1 MRSSRALT
9 SGALLVVLAGTAACG
24 VASVAPKVQL
34 RDAFGALGDA
44 RTASFTVSL
53 PSSEDD
59 ARAFLSA
66 SGEDGPES
74 DEMLA
79 DLLAGEFVV
88 SYDQG
93 QPGDAT
99 DDSGAFQVRID
110 GETYGELRV
119 VDEVV
124 YGRLDLEGL
133 SDRFPEMEEGLDE
146 ARTELDAQDL
156 GEAEAAAEAALD
168 GEWVALDM
176 GEGSWFA
183 EQQEMMEG
191 AGGPMTEEVR
201 QQLFEIGKKAFESSV
216 SLRAAGSDDIGDR
229 LIASVNTR
237 ELYTDLADELPDL
250 LAGFAPGAEES
261 MPPVEEVPDVDVQ
274 AMIWLDDSKLR
285 RFELDLAQFLEE
297 PAGHMVLRVDI
308 GDGGPIEAPE
318 DAVPVDLEELVA
330 MGGGAYDDG
339 SGYTGE
345 DGPTEATALDAAYA
359 VDGEFMYYA
368 YSEGVAPTVEH
379 LPQVA
384 ETFVGPPP
392 VELLA
397 VGDRVQVTYEGE
409 VACLTLGPDADTPGT
424 VTPGPC

>member
-9 SGALLVVLAGTAACG
+9 SGALFVVLAGTAACG

-59 ARAFLSA
+59 ARAFLAA

-74 DEMLA
+74 DDVLKE
-79 DLLAGEFVV
+79 LLAGEFVM

-93 QPGDAT
+93 QAGDAT
-99 DDSGAFQVRID
+99 DDAGAFQMRID

-119 VDEVV
+119 VDQVV
-124 YGRLDLEGL
+124 YGRVDLDGL
-133 SDRFPEMEEGLDE
+133 SDRFPEMDEGLDE
-146 ARTELDAQDL
+146 ARTQLDAQDL
-156 GEAEAAAEAALD
+156 GGAEGAAEAALD

-201 QQLFEIGKKAFESSV
+201 QQLFELGKKAFESSV
-216 SLRAAGSDDIGDR
+216 SLRSAGSDDIGDR
-229 LIASVNTR
+229 MIASVNTR

-261 MPPVEEVPDVDVQ
+261 MPPVDEVPDVDVQ
-274 AMIWLDDSKLR
+274 AMIWIDDD
-285 RFELDLAQFLEE
+285 EL
-297 PAGHMVLRVDI
+297 
-308 GDGGPIEAPE
+308 
-318 DAVPVDLEELVA
+318 
-330 MGGGAYDDG
+330 
-339 SGYTGE
+339 
-345 DGPTEATALDAAYA
+345 
-359 VDGEFMYYA
+359 
-368 YSEGVAPTVEH
+368 
-379 LPQVA
+379 
-384 ETFVGPPP
+384 
-392 VELLA
+392 
-397 VGDRVQVTYEGE
+397 
-409 VACLTLGPDADTPGT
+409 
-424 VTPGPC
+424 